1 MAKEATSETTSLVS
15 RQIVIEGEVNGEE
28 NLHVDGRVKGSIRL
42 AGDLF
47 VGAGGVV
54 EAEVDARNVVI
65 QGTVTGKVLARRQFE
80 LRPGGRFSGEC
91 TASAYEIREGA
102 SFEGISRMFS
112 TREAAQRGAG
122 PPPNPG
128 ASGPGAGN
136 AQG

>member
-1 MAKEATSETTSLVS
+1 MANEPGSETTSLVS
-15 RQIVIEGEVNGEE
+15 RQISIEGEVSGAE
-28 NLHVDGRVKGSIRL
+28 NLHVDGRVKGIVRL

-65 QGTVTGKVLARRQFE
+65 QGTVTGKVLARRQLE

-91 TASAYEIREGA
+91 TAAAYEIREGA

-112 TREAAQRGAG
+112 TRETGENAPAPAAE
-122 PPPNPG
+122 PLE
-128 ASGPGAGN
+128 
-136 AQG
+136 

>member
-1 MAKEATSETTSLVS
+1 MGKEPASETTSLVS
-15 RQIVIEGEVNGEE
+15 RQISIEGEVSGAES
-28 NLHVDGRVKGSIRL
+28 LHVDGRVKGTIRL

-65 QGTVTGKVLARRQFE
+65 QGTVTGKVLARRQLE

-91 TASAYEIREGA
+91 TAAAYEIREGA

-112 TREAAQRGAG
+112 TRETGANAPAPAAEPRE
-122 PPPNPG
+122 
-128 ASGPGAGN
+128 
-136 AQG
+136 